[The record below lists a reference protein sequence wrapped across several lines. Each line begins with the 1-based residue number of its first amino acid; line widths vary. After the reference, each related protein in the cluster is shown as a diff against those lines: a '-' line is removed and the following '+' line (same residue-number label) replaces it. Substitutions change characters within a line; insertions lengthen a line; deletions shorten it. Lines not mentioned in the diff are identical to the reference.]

1 MSKKIFVLFP
11 VLFLFFFSLFVGID
25 RFVHRKSLKFS
36 LSKIA
41 AQHEP
46 SEYWDIPPLNAEENQ
61 EIDKLFN
68 RSFTFFGKSNHAY
81 LFLSEDHK
89 YILKFLKRSTLH
101 PKSWLSYI
109 PASFNRYYQEYR
121 QKQEEQK
128 KIFTAYKTAFMEFKE
143 ETGLIYMHINPTHT
157 LNKKISIF
165 DKNGKAY
172 VVELDKASFYIQKR
186 AQLIYPRIAELMR
199 RGNID
204 RAKQIIS
211 SVFFLIDHL
220 GKKGVCEHDLS
231 LYKNF
236 GIIDDKAVQLAISK
250 LQIDHSYALSTAYKQ
265 DIPILTEPFR
275 RWIIKNYPELLAHF
289 DEKLN
294 ELQITEH

>member
-1 MSKKIFVLFP
+1 LMSKKVFVVLP

-36 LSKIA
+36 LSNISA
-41 AQHEP
+41 THEISP
-46 SEYWDIPPLNAEENQ
+46 LWDIPLLSAQ
-61 EIDKLFN
+61 ETQNLDQLFS

-81 LFLSEDHK
+81 LFLSEDHM
-89 YILKFLKRSTLH
+89 YVLKFLKRHTLY
-101 PKSWLSYI
+101 PKSWLAYI
-109 PASFNRYYQEYR
+109 PFSFNRYYQEFK

-128 KIFTAYKTAFMEFKE
+128 KIFQAYKTAFMEFKE

-157 LNKKISIF
+157 LNKKVSIF

-172 VVELDKASFYIQKR
+172 IVDLDKASFYVQKR

-199 RGNID
+199 RSEME
-204 RAKQIIS
+204 RAKKIIS
-211 SVFFLIDHL
+211 SVFSLIDYL
-220 GKKGVCEHDLS
+220 GKKGVCDHDLS

-250 LQIDHSYALSTAYKQ
+250 LQLDHCFSVTISYKQ
-265 DIPILTEPFR
+265 NIPSIIDPFR
-275 RWIIKNYPELLAHF
+275 RWIKKNYPELLEYF
-289 DEKLN
+289 DDKLQ
-294 ELQITEH
+294 EITKDS

>member
-1 MSKKIFVLFP
+1 MSKKFFILFP
-11 VLFLFFFSLFVGID
+11 VLFLFSFSLFVGID
-25 RFVHRKSLKFS
+25 RFVHRKSLRFS
-36 LSKIA
+36 LSNIA
-41 AQHEP
+41 AAHDP
-46 SEYWDIPPLNAEENQ
+46 SDCWDIPPLAPEELEELDQ
-61 EIDKLFN
+61 LFN
-68 RSFTFFGKSNHAY
+68 RSFTFFGKSHHAY

-89 YILKFLKRSTLH
+89 YVLKFLKRGTL

-109 PASFNRYYQEYR
+109 PLSFNRYYQEYR

-128 KIFTAYKTAFMEFKE
+128 KVFTAYKTAFMEFKD

-172 VVELDKASFYIQKR
+172 FVELDKASFYVQKR

-199 RGNID
+199 RGDID
-204 RAKQIIS
+204 RAKQIIT
-211 SVFFLIDHL
+211 SVFSLIDHL
-220 GKKGVCEHDLS
+220 GKKGVCDHDLS

-236 GIIDDKAVQLAISK
+236 GLIDNKAVQLAIST
-250 LQIDHSYALSTAYKQ
+250 LQIDHSYALSASYKR
-265 DIPILTEPFR
+265 DIPIISAPFR
-275 RWIIKNYPELLAHF
+275 RWIQKNYPVLLGHF

-294 ELQITEH
+294 EISKKN

>member
-1 MSKKIFVLFP
+1 MSKKIFILFP
-11 VLFLFFFSLFVGID
+11 ALFLFFFSLFVGID

-41 AQHEP
+41 AAHEP
-46 SEYWDIPPLNAEENQ
+46 SDSWDIPPLHPEEMQ
-61 EIDKLFN
+61 ELDQLFN

-89 YILKFLKRSTLH
+89 YVLKFLKRQTLY

-109 PASFNRYYQEYR
+109 PLSFNRYYQEHR

-128 KIFTAYKTAFMEFKE
+128 KIFNAYKTAFMEFKD

-165 DKNGKAY
+165 DKNGKVY
-172 VVELDKASFYIQKR
+172 VVELDKASFYVQKR

-199 RGNID
+199 RGDMD
-204 RAKQIIS
+204 RAKKIIS
-211 SVFFLIDHL
+211 SVFSLIDHL
-220 GKKGVCEHDLS
+220 GKNGVCDHDLS

-250 LQIDHSYALSTAYKQ
+250 LQIDHSYALSASYKR
-265 DIPILTEPFR
+265 DIPIITEPFR
-275 RWIIKNYPELLAHF
+275 KWINKNYPALLGHF

-294 ELQITEH
+294 EISKSSK